1 MKHHHALFAPNS
13 DSSGS
18 AEAAPK
24 SIRDFTG
31 LFAVSET
38 LQFELRPLDADFNPK
53 SPELALAD
61 MEKYLEKDRERAAQ
75 YSNLKS
81 ILDEEHKKLIERV
94 FSDVSASIR
103 RLPASAPGRK
113 LLNETG
119 TGILWSKLVE
129 AEGQESFEKVQES
142 FRKLIAELLNTDE
155 KKKSLLEATPS
166 KYIKD
171 MLSSPDLADS
181 DRKTLSAFEKFACYL
196 KGFQENRTNLYSA
209 EAKITAISNRIVN
222 QNFPKFL
229 IGCRIMAHI
238 WKQYP
243 EIIQSAEKNLA
254 SILHGR
260 SLHDVFRPDGF
271 DRCLSQSGIDAYNNL
286 LGGFTAE
293 GGAQKIQGINETI
306 NLYHQQHPEEVK
318 KDKMFAQLPSL
329 FKQILSE
336 RSTIS
341 YIPEMFDSDHAVCEA
356 IRTFLAEADL
366 TQTMQT
372 ISDLLNS
379 ITPADSGIFV
389 AANELNWI
397 SSKVFGSW
405 NQIER
410 ALDDYAETLKSKKEQ
425 EKCLKKKYYSLAEL
439 GTLDF
444 RSLTA
449 EDAAVPAV
457 ADFWHGQFFNQTADA
472 VTNAVAE
479 VQSVLNSP
487 DYQPGNRDPLM
498 RENADDVKK
507 IKALFDSLLD
517 LLHFLKPLRVDAP
530 DADQVFYTGF
540 NTVYDR
546 LDTVVP
552 LYNRVRNYLTRK
564 PSEMKKTKLM
574 FDCATL
580 ADGWDKNKESDNNA
594 VILLKDENFYLAVI
608 QPAQKKVDGKR
619 EQKVDFA
626 KLETTD
632 SGACFRKMI
641 YKYLPTPSRMLPKVV
656 FGKSNEALF
665 HPSAELLRKY
675 RADMH
680 KKTSPNFDL
689 GFCHELIDYFKA
701 CIAKHEDWSKFGFKF
716 TDTAKYRGIDEFYNE
731 ISAQGYKMSFT
742 SIPAS
747 SISDLIR
754 QDKILLFQI
763 YNKDF
768 APGATGRPNKF
779 TLYWKQLFDENN
791 LNDVVFKLNGEAEL
805 FLRDPSIR
813 KPFRHRK
820 GEKLV
825 NRTQKDGTPIPEPVH
840 IELCKLAN
848 GQLNENTLSP
858 EALSIWQS
866 GQAVVKTATHD
877 IVKDRRF
884 TVPKFLF
891 HVPITINFKSPDGKY
906 GINQRVND
914 YLRGN
919 PDVKIIGI
927 DRGERNLIY
936 ITLVDQSG
944 RILLQKSFNTIPQKR
959 PDKTIELD
967 YHAKLDL
974 REKERD
980 AARKNWTEIN
990 RIRDLKAGY
999 LSQVVH
1005 EIAKLMVEHNAIVVM
1020 EDLNAGFKRGR
1031 TAFEKQVYQN
1041 FERALIT
1048 KLNYLVFKDAEESA
1062 PGFVRKGLQL
1072 ANFFD
1077 SFEKLGKQSGFLFY
1091 VPPSY
1096 TSGIDP
1102 ATGFVSLF
1110 QFGKYTNAAARKQ
1123 FFESFES
1130 IRFKAGRSAF
1140 AFEFDYS
1147 RFPVPKNAEP
1157 SKVRRWT
1164 VFSVG
1169 DRIVHRMKDTQTVRP
1184 TCVILGEL
1192 QKRGVQVTDG
1202 FDLLEYIRGTDEDSR
1217 NASFFN
1223 AVFDAFRWTVQLR
1236 NSDKENDYILSP
1248 FLSPDGTFFDSR
1260 KATDGMPKDA
1270 DANGAYHIAMKGL
1283 YLLQNRFHA
1292 TDSKKIDL
1300 FISNRDW
1307 LDFMQTRSRAN

>member
-1 MKHHHALFAPNS
+1 MKHPHALFAPIS

-18 AEAAPK
+18 AETAPK
-24 SIRDFTG
+24 SISDFTG

-38 LQFELRPLDADFNPK
+38 LQFELRPLDADFKPK
-53 SPELALAD
+53 SPELALAN
-61 MEKYLEKDRERAAQ
+61 MEKYLEKDRERAGQ

-94 FSDVSASIR
+94 FSEVSASIR
-103 RLPASAPGRK
+103 QLPASASGRK
-113 LLNETG
+113 LLNESG
-119 TGILWSKLVE
+119 TGILWSKLAE
-129 AEGQESFEKVQES
+129 AGGQESSEKVQES

-166 KYIKD
+166 KYIKG
-171 MLSSPDLADS
+171 MLSSPDLSDS

-196 KGFQENRTNLYSA
+196 KGFQENRANLYSD

-238 WKQYP
+238 GEQYP

-254 SILHGR
+254 SILHGL
-260 SLHDVFRPDGF
+260 SLKDIFRPDAF

-286 LGGFTAE
+286 LGGFTAD
-293 GGAQKIQGINETI
+293 GGSQKIQGINETI
-306 NLYHQQHPEEVK
+306 NLYRQQHPDEVK
-318 KDKMFAQLPSL
+318 KDKLLAPLPSL

-341 YIPEMFDSDHAVCEA
+341 YIPEMFDSDHAVCET
-356 IRTFLAEADL
+356 IRTFVAEADL
-366 TQTMQT
+366 AKTLQT
-372 ISDLLNS
+372 ISDLLSS
-379 ITPADSGIFV
+379 IAPDDSGVFV

-397 SSKVFGSW
+397 SNKVFGAW
-405 NQIER
+405 NMIER
-410 ALDDYAETLKSKKEQ
+410 ALDNFAETLKTKKEQ
-425 EKCLKKKYYSLAEL
+425 DKWPKKKYYSLAEL
-439 GTLDF
+439 GALDF
-444 RSLTA
+444 RALASG
-449 EDAAVPAV
+449 DAAVPAV
-457 ADFWHGQFFNQTADA
+457 ADFWRGQFFRQTAAA

-540 NTVYDR
+540 NAVYDR

-580 ADGWDKNKESDNNA
+580 ADGWDRNKESSNNA
-594 VILLKDENFYLAVI
+594 VLLLKDGNYYLAII
-608 QPAQKKVDGKR
+608 QPAKSRTDR
-619 EQKVDFA
+619 KVDFA
-626 KLETTD
+626 SLETD
-632 SGACFRKMI
+632 QQGDCFQKMV
-641 YKYLPTPSRMLPKVV
+641 YKYLPGPNKMLPKVI
-656 FGKSNEALF
+656 FSDRNRDLF
-665 HPSAELLRKY
+665 APSAELKRKY
-675 RADMH
+675 DAKLHTKGD
-680 KKTSPNFDL
+680 NFDL

-716 TDTAKYRGIDEFYNE
+716 SDTAKYRGIDEFYNE

-754 QDKILLFQI
+754 QDKILLFHI

-779 TLYWKQLFDENN
+779 TLYWKQLFDEKN

-820 GEKLV
+820 GDKLV
-825 NRTQKDGTPIPEPVH
+825 NRTQKDGTPIPESVH
-840 IELCKLAN
+840 RELCKLAN
-848 GQLNENTLSP
+848 GQLNESVLSP
-858 EALSIWQS
+858 EARSIWQS
-866 GQAVVKTATHD
+866 GLAVVKTATHD

-980 AARKNWTEIN
+980 EARKNWTEIN

-1005 EIAKLMVEHNAIVVM
+1005 EIARLMVEHNAIVVM

-1130 IRFKAGRSAF
+1130 IRFDAGRNAF

-1157 SKVRRWT
+1157 SEVRRWT
-1164 VFSVG
+1164 VCSVG
-1169 DRIVHRMKDTQTVRP
+1169 DRIVHRMKDTQTVWP
-1184 TCVILGEL
+1184 TGIILSEL
-1192 QKRGVQVTDG
+1192 QKRGVQVSDG
-1202 FDLLEYIRGTDEDSR
+1202 FDLLEYIRRTDADNR
-1217 NASFFN
+1217 NASFFS
-1223 AVFDAFRWTVQLR
+1223 ALFDAFRWTVQLR
-1236 NSDKENDYILSP
+1236 NSDRDNDYILSP
-1248 FLSPDGTFFDSR
+1248 VVQPDGTFFDSR
-1260 KATDGMPKDA
+1260 KAPDGMPKDA

-1283 YLLQNRFHA
+1283 YLLRNRFSSA
-1292 TDSKKIDL
+1292 VSKKIDL
-1300 FISNRDW
+1300 YITNRDW
-1307 LDFMQTRSRAN
+1307 FDFIQTRSRAN